1 MSSVEELTAAVLA
14 IKEKI
19 DSDIHPLLSAIDNEL
34 REILERISVAL
45 VSGGMLNATGSEVVG
60 LLGDMPDGAQG
71 LIQDIGAR
79 LEEAKERLDAF
90 LARLA
95 S

>member
-19 DSDIHPLLSAIDNEL
+19 DSDIHPQLSAIDNEL
-34 REILERISVAL
+34 REILERVSVAL

-71 LIQDIGAR
+71 LVQDIGAR

>member
-14 IKEKI
+14 IKDKI
-19 DSDIHPLLSAIDNEL
+19 DSDIHPHLSAIDNEL
-34 REILERISVAL
+34 REILERVSVAL

-71 LIQDIGAR
+71 LVQDIGAR